1 MKRKMIWCCAIAVI
15 ILVAGFGGYKMGLFE
30 KILAPRQEVEQDES
44 RAVADVVE
52 GRELMAVVSTEEE
65 AKEIASL
72 YDIELVMY
80 ADGVAEY
87 TTKEPLHEAIL
98 KGKEAGYP
106 EVFVNLERNLY

>member
-1 MKRKMIWCCAIAVI
+1 
-15 ILVAGFGGYKMGLFE
+15 MGLFE

-87 TTKEPLHEAIL
+87 TTKEPLHEVIL

>member
-1 MKRKMIWCCAIAVI
+1 M
-15 ILVAGFGGYKMGLFE
+15 GFFE

-65 AKEIASL
+65 ANEIASL
-72 YDIELVMY
+72 YDIELVKY

-87 TTKEPLHEAIL
+87 TTGEPLHEVIL

-106 EVFVNLERNLY
+106 EIFVNLKRKLY